1 MKKEQL
7 SKKDLLLYAK
17 NATQSIL
24 NSLVAIK
31 FIKAELYI
39 VNKDIYSKLL
49 EIDSLLLPHKKDT
62 RKTNIYSIDT
72 FVNILNP
79 TNTAFTYTLT
89 PVNSRIRTSLHNDI
103 LP

>member
-1 MKKEQL
+1 MEKELL

-72 FVNILNP
+72 FVCKKRMNLA
-79 TNTAFTYTLT
+79 TNNGNTWSDKTVLFG
-89 PVNSRIRTSLHNDI
+89 H
-103 LP
+103 

>member
-1 MKKEQL
+1 MEKQLL

-39 VNKDIYSKLL
+39 VKGTSK
-49 EIDSLLLPHKKDT
+49 
-62 RKTNIYSIDT
+62 NT
-72 FVNILNP
+72 F
-79 TNTAFTYTLT
+79 
-89 PVNSRIRTSLHNDI
+89 
-103 LP
+103 

>member
-1 MKKEQL
+1 MEKELL
-7 SKKDLLLYAK
+7 SKKDLLLYSK

-72 FVNILNP
+72 FP
-79 TNTAFTYTLT
+79 DFRKSTTNT
-89 PVNSRIRTSLHNDI
+89 HNK
-103 LP
+103 L

>member
-1 MKKEQL
+1 MEKQLL

-39 VNKDIYSKLL
+39 VNKDIYSKGHLYIKVSNATCDL
-49 EIDSLLLPHKKDT
+49 K
-62 RKTNIYSIDT
+62 
-72 FVNILNP
+72 V
-79 TNTAFTYTLT
+79 A
-89 PVNSRIRTSLHNDI
+89 
-103 LP
+103 